1 MNSSQTMFVDLNIDI
16 EPEDLAVLE
25 AFARQRRCSVE
36 EIILE
41 AIAEFV
47 VAKSQ

>member
-1 MNSSQTMFVDLNIDI
+1 MIVKLGIPI
-16 EPEDLAVLE
+16 EPEELALLE

-41 AIAEFV
+41 AIHLFV
-47 VAKSQ
+47 VAKSQQV